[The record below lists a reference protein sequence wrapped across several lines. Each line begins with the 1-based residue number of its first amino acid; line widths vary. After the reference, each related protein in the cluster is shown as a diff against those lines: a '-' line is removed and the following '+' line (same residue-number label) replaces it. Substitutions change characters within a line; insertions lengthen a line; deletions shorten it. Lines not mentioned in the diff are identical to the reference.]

1 VRHILV
7 KTQVCSLY
15 LFGGISFL
23 DAMMLF
29 IGIGCQIQSG
39 SGRSLCGS
47 AGPDGRGWNDGNTA
61 VQDG

>member
-1 VRHILV
+1 
-7 KTQVCSLY
+7 LY
-15 LFGGISFL
+15 LFGGNSFL

-29 IGIGCQIQSG
+29 IGIGCPIQSG

-47 AGPDGRGWNDGNTA
+47 VGPDGRGWNDGNTA